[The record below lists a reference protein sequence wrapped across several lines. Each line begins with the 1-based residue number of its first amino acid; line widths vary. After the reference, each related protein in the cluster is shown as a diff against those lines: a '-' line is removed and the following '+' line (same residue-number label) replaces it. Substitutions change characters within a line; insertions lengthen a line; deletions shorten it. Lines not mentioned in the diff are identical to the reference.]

1 MAFVGKTK
9 SIIESVYESGCID
22 KAQSRNIKNI
32 NYVMIYPNLFIFRGS
47 NCLDTENIFTHIL
60 KNATR
65 RLFLYDLGY

>member
-9 SIIESVYESGCID
+9 SIIESVYESGC
-22 KAQSRNIKNI
+22 KAKSRSIKNI

-47 NCLDTENIFTHIL
+47 NCLDTENIFTHIS